1 MVMKNQRRTR
11 VALRSFVAI
20 GLLAAAAIGIQ
31 HSAIAQTTKAQT
43 VEANK
48 KLAAAFFR
56 KDATPAERVALLH
69 PDYVQH
75 NPLFQRFNDINNM
88 HGRDAVEA
96 FVKAR
101 AAAGAPPPTPPNPG
115 NDPTYLIMADGD
127 LVTVLHK
134 QMLPDPQN
142 AGKFY
147 ESFTFDT
154 WRVKDGKLYEH
165 WDGATIPDKVPEFLG
180 KPQSK

>member
-1 MVMKNQRRTR
+1 MVKKIQGRTL
-11 VALRSFVAI
+11 VAMRTLMAI
-20 GLLAAAAIGIQ
+20 GLLAAAAVGIQ
-31 HSAIAQTTKAQT
+31 HSAVAQTTKAQT
-43 VEANK
+43 LEANK
-48 KLAAAFFR
+48 KLAEAFFR
-56 KDATPAERVALLH
+56 KGATPEERMALLH

-75 NPLFQRFNDINNM
+75 NPLFQRFNDINGI

-101 AAAGAPPPTPPNPG
+101 AAAGTPPPPPNPG
-115 NDPTYLIMADGD
+115 NDPTYLVMAEGD

-147 ESFTFDT
+147 ESFAFDT

-165 WDGATIPDKVPEFLG
+165 WDAATIPDKVPEFLS
-180 KPQSK
+180 KPQPK

>member
-1 MVMKNQRRTR
+1 MLMKTQRRRLVAMRTL
-11 VALRSFVAI
+11 VAL
-20 GLLAAAAIGIQ
+20 GLLAGAVIGIQ
-31 HSAIAQTTKAQT
+31 HSAIAQSTKAQT
-43 VEANK
+43 LEANK

-56 KDATPAERVALLH
+56 KGATPEERMALLH

-75 NPLFQRFNDINNM
+75 NPLFQRFNDVNGI

-101 AAAGAPPPTPPNPG
+101 AAAGTPQPPPNPG
-115 NDPTYLIMADGD
+115 NDPTYLVMAEGD